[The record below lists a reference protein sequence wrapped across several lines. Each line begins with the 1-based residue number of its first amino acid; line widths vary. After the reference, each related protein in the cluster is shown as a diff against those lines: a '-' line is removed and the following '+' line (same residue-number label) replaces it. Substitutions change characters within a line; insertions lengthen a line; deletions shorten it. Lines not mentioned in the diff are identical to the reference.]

1 MPTVDVLRQ
10 IAVAFIPPRY
20 LRTPLA
26 ASGCGF
32 ANDVAWQSR
41 LASEFCVA
49 PDVIIVEGFG
59 HIRHRRV
66 CPAPDHVHSG
76 GNVFQRAGN
85 LAHTFG
91 REGRLLWCKPYAV
104 GFVKHPLDGGKR
116 FVGIGVLVAQ
126 QPLADL
132 CPFAGGMRSMYP
144 LNVSPRV
151 TLEQLEEY
159 FNSENRIHLAAQF
172 VLASIPNLRL
182 VIRYYNK
189 MYPETLYDSMLR
201 KIDRVAKKII
211 NTRDYD
217 ELLLLEAQARQFYYR
232 CFDSFIRVEGFVFE
246 KRSRR
251 PPLNEVNAM
260 LSFGNTLLYSLLAN
274 EINKTPLDVRIGFLH
289 ATNRREQSL
298 NLDLA
303 EIFKPLLVDRVVFSL
318 INRRAI
324 KPDDFYYDGKGIY
337 LNAKGKQLFLNAFYE
352 KLDTGVTVK
361 GKSVKYKSIIKE
373 EIQKLVRHFRQG
385 ERYKPFKQIR

>member
-1 MPTVDVLRQ
+1 M
-10 IAVAFIPPRY
+10 
-20 LRTPLA
+20 
-26 ASGCGF
+26 
-32 ANDVAWQSR
+32 
-41 LASEFCVA
+41 
-49 PDVIIVEGFG
+49 
-59 HIRHRRV
+59 
-66 CPAPDHVHSG
+66 
-76 GNVFQRAGN
+76 
-85 LAHTFG
+85 
-91 REGRLLWCKPYAV
+91 
-104 GFVKHPLDGGKR
+104 
-116 FVGIGVLVAQ
+116 
-126 QPLADL
+126 
-132 CPFAGGMRSMYP
+132 
-144 LNVSPRV
+144 